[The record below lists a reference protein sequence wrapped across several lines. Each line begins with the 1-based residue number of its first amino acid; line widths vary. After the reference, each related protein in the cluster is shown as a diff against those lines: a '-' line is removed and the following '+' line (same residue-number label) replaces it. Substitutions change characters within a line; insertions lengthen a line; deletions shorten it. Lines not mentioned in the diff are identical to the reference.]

1 MGITFELIFAAMTAA
16 QPAIKPKTYIMPEV
30 AKSETTLC
38 AGVIKKKINCPKSLQ
53 GTTEGTNV

>member
-1 MGITFELIFAAMTAA
+1 MGITFELIFSAIMMS

-38 AGVIKKKINCPKSLQ
+38 AGVIKKLVNLVFCH
-53 GTTEGTNV
+53 G